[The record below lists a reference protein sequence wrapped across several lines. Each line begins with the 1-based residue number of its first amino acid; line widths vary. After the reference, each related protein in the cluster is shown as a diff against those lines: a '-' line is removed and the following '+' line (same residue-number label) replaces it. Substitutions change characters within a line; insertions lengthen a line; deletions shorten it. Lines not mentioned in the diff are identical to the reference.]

1 MYEREIKEKVIKI
14 INTFRVLVVTGP
26 RQVGKS
32 TLLDS
37 LMPADMKK
45 ITLDDEF
52 LREEARTNP
61 KLFLDLHPAP
71 LFIDEIQYAP
81 ELFPYIKMKVDA
93 NKERGQYWLSGSQ
106 AFELMKGVTESLAG
120 RAGILKMN
128 SFTFS
133 EINKNISSN
142 VFDPENI
149 IEKENIDSLAVF
161 NTIFKGGMPELYDIE
176 DMDRD
181 LFFDSYIQT
190 YLERDV
196 RNYINPSNLV
206 VFRKFIQEV
215 ALRTGTTLNYSD
227 IANDIGISSN
237 TVKEWMSILVTSG
250 LVYLLEPF
258 STSKL
263 KRLTH
268 LPKIIFMDLGLACYL
283 SNWNSV
289 EDLLSSPESGRYF
302 ESFVISEIVK
312 QYQNKG
318 EKLDISYFRNKE
330 TEEIDLIMFKNNT
343 YYPLEIKK
351 TSNPKKEMLKNFK
364 CLNKLDKKIGKGGLI
379 CLYDRLL
386 PLDENNMVIP
396 LSSVLN
402 I

>member
-133 EINKNISSN
+133 EINKNITSN

-149 IEKENIDSLAVF
+149 IEKESIDSLAVF

-330 TEEIDLIMFKNNT
+330 TKEIDLIMFKNNT

-351 TSNPKKEMLKNFK
+351 TSNPKKEMLKNFE

>member
-37 LMPADMKK
+37 LMPEGMEK
-45 ITLDDEF
+45 ISLDDEY

-81 ELFPYIKMKVDA
+81 ELFPYIKMKVDE

-106 AFELMKGVTESLAG
+106 AFELMRGVTESLAG

-133 EINKNISSN
+133 EINKNITTN

-149 IEKENIDSLAVF
+149 IETKSIDSLTIF

-196 RNYINPSNLV
+196 KKYINPSNLIT
-206 VFRKFIQEV
+206 FRKFIQEI
-215 ALRTGTTLNYSD
+215 AIRTGTTLNYSD
-227 IANDIGISSN
+227 IASDIGITSN
-237 TVKEWMSILVTSG
+237 TVKEWMSILVASG

-268 LPKIIFMDLGLACYL
+268 LPKIIFMDMGLACYL

-289 EDLLSSPESGRYF
+289 NDLLSSPESGRYF

-312 QYQNKG
+312 QYHNKG

-330 TEEIDLIMFKNNT
+330 TEEIDLIIFKNNT

-351 TSNPKKEMLKNFK
+351 TANPKKEMLKNFK
-364 CLNKLDKKIGKGGLI
+364 YLDKLDKKVGKGGLI

-386 PLDENNMVIP
+386 PLDDNNMIIP
-396 LSSVLN
+396 LSSVIN

>member
-37 LMPADMKK
+37 LMPEGMEK
-45 ITLDDEF
+45 ISLDDEY

-81 ELFPYIKMKVDA
+81 ELFPYIKMKVDE

-106 AFELMKGVTESLAG
+106 AFELMRGVTESLAG

-133 EINKNISSN
+133 EINKNITTN

-149 IEKENIDSLAVF
+149 IETKSIDSLTIF

-196 RNYINPSNLV
+196 KKYINPSNLIT
-206 VFRKFIQEV
+206 FRKFIQEI
-215 ALRTGTTLNYSD
+215 AIRTGTTLNYSD
-227 IANDIGISSN
+227 IASDIGITSN
-237 TVKEWMSILVTSG
+237 TVKEWMSILVASG

-268 LPKIIFMDLGLACYL
+268 LPKIIFMDMGLACYL

-289 EDLLSSPESGRYF
+289 NDLLSSPESGRYF

-312 QYQNKG
+312 QYHNKG

-351 TSNPKKEMLKNFK
+351 TANPKKEMLKNFK
-364 CLNKLDKKIGKGGLI
+364 YLDKLDKKVGKGGLI

-386 PLDENNMVIP
+386 PLDDNNMIIP
-396 LSSVLN
+396 LSSVIN

>member
-128 SFTFS
+128 SFTFA
-133 EINKNISSN
+133 EINKNITSN

-149 IEKENIDSLAVF
+149 IEKESIDSLAVF

>member
-133 EINKNISSN
+133 EINKNITSN

-149 IEKENIDSLAVF
+149 IEKESIDSLAVF

-190 YLERDV
+190 YIERDV

-396 LSSVLN
+396 LSSVIN

>member
-14 INTFRVLVVTGP
+14 INTFRVLIVTGP

-133 EINKNISSN
+133 EINKNITSN

-149 IEKENIDSLAVF
+149 IEKENIDSLDVF

-196 RNYINPSNLV
+196 RKYINPSNLV

-396 LSSVLN
+396 LSSVIN